1 MVRRRKRPGNL
12 RQQILGH
19 WYIALLFPSLFLSD
33 RGPSSAQADYKHAQ
47 VLFQQGHLA
56 RSEKLAEIGYARFQ
70 SSDPAS
76 AEHFQVLA
84 AEDLLWQGMY
94 DEAIL
99 MIAQRPLSPGSR
111 DDQVRGLTVEAS
123 ALASSEHRAE
133 ADEKLDEAERICRQQ
148 NSESC
153 GDLPKAR
160 GVLAMKKGRFRE
172 ARKFFCES
180 LGIARSRSDH
190 WMEAN
195 ALLNLSAAALQD
207 GHLDEANDWSK
218 SAYAV
223 AEGSGSEEVAQV
235 SLGNLGWGY
244 FGLGDPERALALF
257 LEAEDRAK
265 NLGSIRAQINW
276 SMTAGY
282 VYATMHNIASA
293 KAAYGH
299 ALQLAQ
305 KTGVREDIGDILT
318 VMALVEIASGDPAKS
333 DAYSSKSLTMA
344 QQSGSHPDEM
354 DAIAVQMQA
363 AALRGDTSRAEEL
376 LKTVETDPDSQ
387 TSMKWACEDA
397 MARLYETNKQTAQ
410 AQAAYQSALNIF
422 EAARAELQHEDSQL
436 PFLANATRIYDDYI
450 HFLVA
455 QGKTQEALLVAD
467 QSRARTLAQGLGQNE
482 PAKEFHTASFPP
494 QAVAR
499 KAGATLLFYW
509 LGERQSYLWAVTAD
523 KTTLFTLP
531 PQREI
536 APLLDRYR
544 NSLLGADDPL
554 FATPSVGQALYTML
568 VAPAAS
574 LIRPNANVMI
584 LADGPLSLLNFET
597 LIVPERKS
605 GTSTKPS
612 HYWIEDATLSAAPS
626 LAMLATAKPER
637 NSPNAAHNKLLLL
650 GDAVSPGE
658 DYPELPFAALEMQR
672 VRQHFAAQDE
682 VVFARGHATA
692 AEYLASNPRQFR
704 YIHFVSHGV
713 ASRTDPLDSAII
725 LSRAD
730 DANTGEHQDSFKLYA
745 REIMQHTIDARLVTI
760 SACNGSGTRAYAG
773 EGLVGLSW
781 AFLRAGAHSAI
792 GALWEVSDNST
803 PQLMDALYRG
813 LAGGQSPAAALRQ
826 AKLAMLHSNNSF
838 RKPFYWAPF
847 QIYTRM

>member
-1 MVRRRKRPGNL
+1 MFV
-12 RQQILGH
+12 
-19 WYIALLFPSLFLSD
+19 SD
-33 RGPSSAQADYKHAQ
+33 RGPSNAQADYGRARK
-47 VLFQQGHLA
+47 LFQQGHLV
-56 RSEKLAEIGYARFQ
+56 RSGQLAEIGYAKFE
-70 SSDPAS
+70 SSDPHS
-76 AEHFQVLA
+76 AAHFQVLA
-84 AEDLLWQGMY
+84 AEVLLWRGMY

-99 MIAQRPLSPGSR
+99 TLARQPLSLGSR
-111 DDQVRGLTVEAS
+111 DDQVQGLTVEAS

-133 ADEKLDEAERICRQQ
+133 ADEKLTEAEQMCRQQ
-148 NSESC
+148 NFESC

-160 GVLAMKKGRFRE
+160 GVLAMKKGQFRE
-172 ARKFFCES
+172 ARRFFSES
-180 LGIARSRSDH
+180 LRIARSRADH

-207 GHLDEANDWSK
+207 GHLDEAKDWSK

-265 NLGSIRAQINW
+265 DLGSIRAQINW
-276 SMTAGY
+276 LATAGY
-282 VYATMHNIASA
+282 AYATMGDIASA
-293 KAAYGH
+293 RAMYGR

-305 KTGVREDIGDILT
+305 KTGIREEIGDILT
-318 VMALVEIASGDPAKS
+318 DLALVEIASGDPTKS
-333 DAYSSKSLTMA
+333 DRYSSQSLAMA
-344 QQSGSHPDEM
+344 QQSGNHPDAM

-363 AALRGDTSRAEEL
+363 AALRGDTSRAEQL

-387 TSMKWACEDA
+387 TSMKWAGEDA
-397 MARLYETNKQTAQ
+397 MGRLYETNEQTAQ
-410 AQAAYQSALNIF
+410 AQAAYQSALSIF

-450 HFLVA
+450 HFLVT
-455 QGKTQEALLVAD
+455 QGKALEALLVAD

-509 LGERQSYLWAVTAD
+509 LGERQSYLWAVTPE
-523 KTTLFTLP
+523 KTALFTLP

-536 APLLDRYR
+536 QPLLDRYR
-544 NSLLGADDPL
+544 QSLLGADDPL
-554 FATPSVGQALYTML
+554 LATPSIGQALYAML

-597 LIVPERKS
+597 LIVPEAKS
-605 GTSTKPS
+605 GSKTRPA

-626 LAMLATAKPER
+626 LAMLATAKPGR
-637 NSPNAAHNKLLLL
+637 KAPTPAHDKLLLL
-650 GDAVSPGE
+650 GDAVSPGA

-682 VVFARGHATA
+682 VVFARRQATP
-692 AEYLASNPRQFR
+692 AEYLASNPRQFD

-730 DANTGEHQDSFKLYA
+730 DSSTNGSGAAEHQDSFKLYA
-745 REIMQHTIDARLVTI
+745 REVMQQTIDARLVTI
-760 SACNGSGTRAYAG
+760 SACYGSGTRAYAG

-813 LAGGQSPAAALRQ
+813 LEDGQSPAAALRQ

-847 QIYTRM
+847 QIYTRV